1 MNRIFTLLSF
11 VFLGGFAFSQLIT
24 VTLQVDITNYLA
36 DGNTLNPNGI
46 RVGGNFAT
54 TGATVSAG
62 AMADW
67 TPSDPNSA
75 MTDMGNGLWSID
87 VMYDPA
93 AFGQE
98 QLYKFV
104 NGDWGTNEGT
114 DTSAIADGGCG
125 VDDGQGNINRVLMI
139 PQADTAFTFCWDRC
153 EPCNAGIEENVFGKV
168 TVAPNPV
175 DSELNISFDSNNGHL
190 TTLSLFDMTG
200 KKVISHTIPHMATSS
215 TIDMSAVLSGVYIYS
230 LSSEAGTVQG
240 RVIKK

>member
-11 VFLGGFAFSQLIT
+11 IFLGGFAFSQLIT

-36 DGNTLNPNGI
+36 DGNTLDPDGV
-46 RVGGNFAT
+46 RVIGDFGV
-54 TGATVSAG
+54 TGATVATG
-62 AMADW
+62 AMVDW

-87 VMYDPA
+87 IWYPPNS
-93 AFGQE
+93 FGQN

-104 NGDWGTNEGT
+104 NGDWGTTEGT
-114 DTSAIADGGCG
+114 DTSAIVDGGCG
-125 VDDGQGNINRVLMI
+125 VDDGQGNINRVLLI
-139 PQADTAFTFCWDRC
+139 PQASMSYTYCWDRC
-153 EPCNAGIEENVFGKV
+153 APCNAGIDENIFGKV
-168 TVAPNPV
+168 IIAPNPV

-190 TTLSLFDMTG
+190 TILSLYDMTG
-200 KKVISHTIPHMATSS
+200 KKIISHIIPDMATSS
-215 TIDMSAVLSGVYIYS
+215 TIDMSAILSGVYIYS